1 MQHSIP
7 CCAFLRFKGK
17 HVTDLVT
24 TLANGLQVILR
35 EVHTAPVI
43 SFWLAYRIGSR
54 NERTGQTG
62 ISHWVEHMMFKGTEK
77 FPPGVL
83 DREIDRAG
91 GQWNAF
97 TSTDYTMYYATLPAN
112 RIQIALEAEADRMV
126 NASFD
131 EEETESER
139 TVIISERQGSENS
152 PTFWLNEEVRAA
164 AFRVHGYHHTIIGDM
179 ADLESMTRNDLYT
192 HYRQYYTPS
201 NAMIV
206 AVGAFNTDEML
217 TQIESEFGALP
228 SGEAPQLFIRPEPE
242 QQGERRVTVER
253 PGMTAF
259 LSIAHHVPES
269 THDDWFSLEV
279 VDNVLTG
286 AGSGI
291 DNKTSRLFKALMKT
305 GIAAGIDGGLSESI
319 DPYLYEITVT
329 LNDGYTHEEAETIVL
344 AEIERIQQ
352 DGITQ
357 KELDK
362 AKKQAKAAFAYSTE
376 SVTNQ
381 AFWLAQ
387 SAMLGD
393 LQWYD
398 TFLERLNAVT
408 LDDVQEAA
416 QTYLVPRR
424 RITGLLVPTGV
435 DETEFYEDAEAEV
448 MA

>member
-1 MQHSIP
+1 MN
-7 CCAFLRFKGK
+7 
-17 HVTDLVT
+17 DLVS

-35 EVHTAPVI
+35 EVNTAPVI

-77 FPPGVL
+77 FPAGAL

-112 RIQIALEAEADRMV
+112 RINLALEAEADRMV
-126 NASFD
+126 NAIFD
-131 EEETESER
+131 IEETESER
-139 TVIISERQGSENS
+139 TVIVSERQGSENS

-179 ADLESMTRNDLYT
+179 ADLETMTREDLYA
-192 HYRQYYTPS
+192 HYRNYYTPS
-201 NAMIV
+201 NAVIV
-206 AVGAFNTDEML
+206 AVGAFNPDEML
-217 TQIESEFGALP
+217 AQIESKFGTL
-228 SGEAPQLFIRPEPE
+228 APVEQAPVFMRPEPE

-259 LSIAHHVPES
+259 LSIAHHVPAS
-269 THDDWFSLEV
+269 TQDDWFSLEV

-286 AGSGI
+286 AGGGI
-291 DNKTSRLFKALMKT
+291 DNKTSRLYKALMKT
-305 GIAAGIDGGLSESI
+305 GIAAGIEGGMSESI

-329 LNDGYTHEEAETIVL
+329 LNDGYTHEESEAIVL
-344 AEIERIQQ
+344 HEIERIQE

-387 SAMLGD
+387 SAMLRD
-393 LQWYD
+393 LEWYD
-398 TFLERLNAVT
+398 TFLERLNKVT
-408 LDDVQEAA
+408 LKDVQEVARK
-416 QTYLVPRR
+416 YLVPRR
-424 RITGLLVPTGV
+424 RITGLLIPT
-435 DETEFYEDAEAEV
+435 EIKESEFYEDEEEGV

>member
-1 MQHSIP
+1 M
-7 CCAFLRFKGK
+7 
-17 HVTDLVT
+17 TDLVH

-43 SFWLAYRIGSR
+43 SFWLAYRVGSR

-62 ISHWVEHMMFKGTEK
+62 ISHWAEHMMFKGTEK
-77 FPPGVL
+77 FPAGML

-112 RIQIALEAEADRMV
+112 RIELALSAEADRMV
-126 NASFD
+126 NALFD
-131 EEETESER
+131 AEETESER

-164 AFRVHGYHHTIIGDM
+164 AFRVHGYHHTILGDM
-179 ADLESMTRNDLYT
+179 ADLETITRDDLYNY
-192 HYRQYYTPS
+192 YRKYYTPS
-201 NAMIV
+201 NAVIV
-206 AVGAFNTDEML
+206 AVGAFDASEML
-217 TQIESEFGALP
+217 AQIEAHFAQIPSSEKPTPFV
-228 SGEAPQLFIRPEPE
+228 RPEPE

-259 LSIAHHVPES
+259 FSIAHHVPDS
-269 THDDWFSLEV
+269 TQDDWFNLEII
-279 VDNVLTG
+279 DSALTG

-291 DNKTSRLFKALMKT
+291 DNKTSRLYKALVKT
-305 GIAAGIDGGLSESI
+305 GIAASIDGGMSETI

-329 LNDGYTHEEAETIVL
+329 LNDGYTHQQAEDTIL
-344 AEIERIQQ
+344 EEIERIQQ
-352 DGITQ
+352 DGISQ

-362 AKKQAKAAFAYSTE
+362 AKKQAKASFAYSSE

-381 AFWLAQ
+381 AYWIAQ

-393 LQWYD
+393 LDWYD
-398 TFLERLNAVT
+398 SFLDRLNAIT
-408 LDDVQEAA
+408 LEDVQATA
-416 QTYLVPRR
+416 QKYLIARH
-424 RITGLLVPTGV
+424 RITGLLVPTGI
-435 DETEFYEDAEAEV
+435 DEAEV
-448 MA
+448 YEDDVEEVLA

>member
-1 MQHSIP
+1 MS
-7 CCAFLRFKGK
+7 
-17 HVTDLVT
+17 DLVS

-35 EVHTAPVI
+35 EVNTAPVI

-77 FPPGVL
+77 FPAGAL

-112 RIQIALEAEADRMV
+112 RINLALEAEADRMV
-126 NASFD
+126 NAIFD
-131 EEETESER
+131 IEETESER
-139 TVIISERQGSENS
+139 TVIVSERQGSENS

-179 ADLESMTRNDLYT
+179 ADLETMTREDLYA
-192 HYRQYYTPS
+192 HYRNYYTPS
-201 NAMIV
+201 NAVIV
-206 AVGAFNTDEML
+206 AVGAFNPDEML
-217 TQIESEFGALP
+217 AQIESKFGTLA
-228 SGEAPQLFIRPEPE
+228 SVEQAPVFMRPEPE

-259 LSIAHHVPES
+259 LSIAHHVPAS

-286 AGSGI
+286 AGGGI
-291 DNKTSRLFKALMKT
+291 DNKTSRLYKALMKT
-305 GIAAGIDGGLSESI
+305 GIAAGIEGGMSESI

-329 LNDGYTHEEAETIVL
+329 LNDGYTHEECETIVL
-344 AEIERIQQ
+344 HEIERIQE

-362 AKKQAKAAFAYSTE
+362 AKKQAKASFAYSTE
-376 SVTNQ
+376 SMTNQ

-393 LQWYD
+393 LEWYD
-398 TFLERLNAVT
+398 TFLERLNKVT
-408 LDDVQEAA
+408 LEDVQEIARK
-416 QTYLVPRR
+416 YLVPRH
-424 RITGLLVPTGV
+424 RITGLLIPT
-435 DETEFYEDAEAEV
+435 EIEESEFYAEEEEEA

>member
-1 MQHSIP
+1 M
-7 CCAFLRFKGK
+7 
-17 HVTDLVT
+17 TDLVS

-77 FPPGVL
+77 FPAGAL

-112 RIQIALEAEADRMV
+112 RINIALEAEADRMA
-126 NASFD
+126 NAIFD
-131 EEETESER
+131 IEETESER

-179 ADLESMTRNDLYT
+179 ADLESMTRNDLYM
-192 HYRQYYTPS
+192 HYRNYYTPS
-201 NAMIV
+201 NAVIV
-206 AVGAFNTDEML
+206 VVGAFNTEDML
-217 TQIESEFGALP
+217 AEIEAQFGALP
-228 SGEAPQLFIRPEPE
+228 LAEKAPLFVRPEPE
-242 QQGERRVTVER
+242 QQGERRVIVER

-286 AGSGI
+286 AGGGI
-291 DNKTSRLFKALMKT
+291 DNKTSRLYKALMKT
-305 GIAAGIDGGLSESI
+305 GIAAGIDGGMSESI

-329 LNDGYTHEEAETIVL
+329 LNDGYTHEETEAIVL
-344 AEIERIQQ
+344 REIERIQQ
-352 DGITQ
+352 GGITQ

-393 LQWYD
+393 LEWYD

-408 LDDVQEAA
+408 LEDVQEAA
-416 QTYLVPRR
+416 RKYLVPRH
-424 RITGLLVPTGV
+424 RITGMLVPT
-435 DETEFYEDAEAEV
+435 ELEESEFYEDEEEEV
-448 MA
+448 LA